1 MIVFNFDDDRKFPLV
16 SSLTTVEGAVRIEIV
31 PDGTRKSLRIV
42 TNGRRALD
50 GARDIVLALPLHTL
64 SGATERIEL
73 ELSGPRRGLQFYVEG
88 SDGDGVGLVWKLTD
102 ENEATGRRVLAGC
115 VAAPQDRWE
124 EDGTDRKKAIA
135 QPLTFHRL
143 RLTVSGTQDV
153 DITLHELRLTGE
165 VRNAPAGLSD
175 A

>member
-50 GARDIVLALPLHTL
+50 GARDIVLALPLHTV

-73 ELSGPRRGLQFYVEG
+73 EISGPMRGLQFYVEG
-88 SDGDGVGLVWKLTD
+88 SDGDGFGLAV
-102 ENEATGRRVLAGC
+102 
-115 VAAPQDRWE
+115 
-124 EDGTDRKKAIA
+124 DG
-135 QPLTFHRL
+135 
-143 RLTVSGTQDV
+143 
-153 DITLHELRLTGE
+153 
-165 VRNAPAGLSD
+165 
-175 A
+175 